1 MLNGTNKGTPFAN
14 EGIRPAGI
22 PGLDRIADDPRCL
35 AGLPKSAAPPL
46 MLRLAAALTA
56 VAAWA
61 ANEDSSEQPAAIA
74 PAADRML
81 TVREAAELLRHK
93 PRWIYDNADH
103 LPFVHR
109 VSSKSFLCS
118 ENGIRRWLQRHNTGR
133 IY

>member
-1 MLNGTNKGTPFAN
+1 VLNGNSNGKAI
-14 EGIRPAGI
+14 ESARPVGI

-35 AGLPKSAAPPL
+35 LGLSKSAAAPL

-61 ANEDSSEQPAAIA
+61 ANEDSSEQPSALA

-81 TVREAAELLRHK
+81 TVRETAELLRHK